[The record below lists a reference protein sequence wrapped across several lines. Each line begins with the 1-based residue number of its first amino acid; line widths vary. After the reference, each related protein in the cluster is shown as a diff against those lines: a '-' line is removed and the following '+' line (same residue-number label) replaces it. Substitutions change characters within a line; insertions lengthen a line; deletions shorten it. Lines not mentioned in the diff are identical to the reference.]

1 MKTAVQIWCLAVLV
15 AVTASAQ
22 AIKPRMPFRVQAD
35 LARFRGPDDSTV
47 NLELYYAVSQ
57 AALSY
62 RQDSAGYSAGIHLTV
77 QLYGSDSLVFMDRWM
92 VPSTITDTATLS
104 RGMNLVGAFPVVIRR
119 GDYVLKIMARDRFDT
134 ARRDSLQLRLPIRPV
149 VTGKTM
155 LSDLEFASLIRQSQN
170 HTSFYKNTLEVIP
183 NIGGVYSEQQPCFY
197 YAEAYNLLAGKD
209 TGSYVVKAAIYDAIG
224 REILTRERPR
234 RRIAEST
241 VLIDQFPL
249 QAMHSGTYQMV
260 LSVLDSS
267 KKTLTSSSRKFYVLN
282 TSLGVD
288 SALLAGSSSP
298 PLAIYASMDETDLDE
313 EFRQVRYET
322 NDEERAQFGKLSGAE
337 AKRKFMSAFWR
348 KRSTGLRDEYMARV
362 QYSNQNFATMGR
374 KGYRSDRGRVYITYG
389 RPDDIE
395 RHPSESDRRPYEI
408 WSYNSIQGGVI
419 FVFVQ
424 RNATGDYEL
433 VHSTHRNEL
442 HDENWQ
448 RYVSP
453 Q

>member
-1 MKTAVQIWCLAVLV
+1 MKTVVQIWCLAVLL

-22 AIKPRMPFRVQAD
+22 AINPRMPFRIQAD

-77 QLYGSDSLVFMDRWM
+77 QLYGSDSVVFMDRWM

-119 GDYVLKIMARDRFDT
+119 GDYVLKIMARDRFNT

-249 QAMHSGTYQMV
+249 QAMHSGTYQMDGGT
-260 LSVLDSS
+260 LSVYDMVDEKLEVF
-267 KKTLTSSSRKFYVLN
+267 REFIN
-282 TSLGVD
+282 SL
-288 SALLAGSSSP
+288 
-298 PLAIYASMDETDLDE
+298 ETDLDE